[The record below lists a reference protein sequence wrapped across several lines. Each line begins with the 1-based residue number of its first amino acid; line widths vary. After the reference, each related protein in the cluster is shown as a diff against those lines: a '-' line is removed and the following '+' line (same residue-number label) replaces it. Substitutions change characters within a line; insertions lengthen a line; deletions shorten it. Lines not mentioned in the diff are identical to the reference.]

1 MIQWLKGFFIAFIL
15 TYLLASVLITL
26 GNLSAVQGLGLDVS
40 IGVGI
45 SAIAHDMTG
54 MISSYL
60 ALIAVGFLIALPV
73 AALLTKLM
81 PNHRAVLYAL
91 AGFTAVVAI
100 HVIMKSVFGL
110 WVFAPTRSLIG
121 LIGQGLA
128 GAVGG
133 YVFHLVT
140 TKPRN
145 LVSS

>member
-1 MIQWLKGFFIAFIL
+1 MIQWLKGFFLALIL
-15 TYLLASVLITL
+15 TYVLASILITL
-26 GNLSAVQGLGLDVS
+26 GNLSAVQGLGLNVS
-40 IGVGI
+40 AGVGI

-60 ALIAVGFLIALPV
+60 ALIVVGLLIAFPV
-73 AALLTKLM
+73 AALLTKLL
-81 PNHRAVLYAL
+81 PGKRAFLYAL
-91 AGFTAVVAI
+91 AGFTAVMAI
-100 HVIMKSVFGL
+100 HLIMKSVFGL
-110 WVFAPTRSLIG
+110 WVFAPTRSLLG

-140 TKPRN
+140 AKPRN